1 MKPTLLILAAGMG
14 SRYGGLKQIAS
25 VGPNGEP
32 IVDYSIY
39 DALAAGFEKIVFVI
53 RQEFKS
59 AFEKQFSSKYAKEIE
74 IAYAFQEM
82 DSCVGDF
89 HIPTDRE
96 KPWGT
101 GHAVLAAKDV
111 IDEPF
116 AVINADDF
124 YGAKTFKLMAEFL
137 ATTRNA
143 SNDYCMAGFQLKNT
157 LSEYGTVS
165 RGITQV
171 DKEMFLKNVTEHTG
185 IERTDD
191 TIVSF
196 DEQGNKHDLAGDEI
210 VSMNFWGLKTSI
222 FEFLQEQF
230 TCFLKT
236 NRSDLKSEFYIPAA
250 VDQLIRE
257 DKISAKV
264 LPTKEKWFGV
274 TYREDMNR
282 AKENVRELIQQGVYP
297 ERLWQL

>member
-1 MKPTLLILAAGMG
+1 MEPVGNKISELI
-14 SRYGGLKQIAS
+14 I
-25 VGPNGEP
+25 
-32 IVDYSIY
+32 DFSIY
-39 DALAAGFEKIVFVI
+39 DAIRAGFDKIVFVI
-53 RQEFKS
+53 RHDFEAAFK
-59 AFEKQFSSKYAKEIE
+59 EKYGTIYEKHIAIDYA
-74 IAYAFQEM
+74 YQEM
-82 DSCVGDF
+82 DSYVGKF
-89 HIPTDRE
+89 KIPPDRE

-124 YGAKTFKLMAEFL
+124 YGTQTFKLMAEFL
-137 ATTRNA
+137 ETTQDS

-165 RGITQV
+165 RGISQV
-171 DKEMFLKNVTEHTG
+171 DEEMFLKNVTEHTSIG
-185 IERTDD
+185 RKNG
-191 TIVSF
+191 TIISF
-196 DEQGNKHDLAGDEI
+196 NQQGNKHNLTGDEF
-210 VSMNFWGLKTSI
+210 VSMNLWGFKPSI

-230 TCFLKT
+230 TDFLKQHGGE
-236 NRSDLKSEFYIPAA
+236 SKSEFYIPTAI
-250 VDQLIRE
+250 DQLIRK

-274 TYREDMNR
+274 TYREDMKR
-282 AKENVRELIQQGVYP
+282 AKESISRLIHRGVYP